1 MATKKTTQRG
11 GATKAIAPVKA
22 SAPAKPKKPMP
33 AATTKKTATK
43 PIPVE
48 KAAAKK
54 VAPRPVASAPRP
66 VKTGKGAA
74 PLDVGRSLVELAR
87 GGRGSEVEKKWWSPN
102 VVSIEGLGLS
112 MEWIGSKAAHQ
123 KAVEWEADHIVHGV
137 EIEGPFVGASGFAVR
152 FKMEVETKSTGQHEK
167 MEEVGVY
174 TVENGKIVREEFM
187 YRAG

>member
-1 MATKKTTQRG
+1 
-11 GATKAIAPVKA
+11 
-22 SAPAKPKKPMP
+22 MP
-33 AATTKKTATK
+33 AATTKKTAVK
-43 PIPVE
+43 PAPVE
-48 KAAAKK
+48 KVAAKK

-87 GGRGSEVEKKWWSPN
+87 SGRGNEVEKKWWSPN
-102 VVSIEGLGLS
+102 VVVGRGPRPLDGVGRQQGRAPEGRG
-112 MEWIGSKAAHQ
+112 G
-123 KAVEWEADHIVHGV
+123 EADHIVHGV
-137 EIEGPFVGASGFAVR
+137 EIEGPFVGASSFAVR
-152 FKMEVETKSTGQHEK
+152 FKMEVETKSTGQREK